1 VTTVRRSSLVLIPAL
16 ALTLAAC
23 GGGGGNAA
31 SASAAPTGTASPS
44 PSSAASGPVGPTGV
58 AVAAG
63 DDLCGLLRPG
73 DFTAVGVD
81 GTSGPTEN
89 NEDDKNVYCV
99 FAGKSAGTGGVEFDA
114 FLAANAGDAGATYQ
128 TVIGEVGGD
137 PEAGK
142 PAGAAAFPDAD
153 GATIVSD
160 ADGGGAV
167 IVIWQGPLVFDIGI
181 PASDQ
186 ATAKLTALA
195 ALVLERASALT

>member
-1 VTTVRRSSLVLIPAL
+1 MRRPAPVLVG
-16 ALTLAAC
+16 LTLALGAC
-23 GGGGGNAA
+23 SGGGAS
-31 SASAAPTGTASPS
+31 SASSAPTGAASPS
-44 PSSAASGPVGPTGV
+44 VAGSGPAGPTGGP
-58 AVAAG
+58 VAAG
-63 DDLCGLLRPG
+63 DDLCGLLGPG
-73 DFTAVGVD
+73 DFSAVGVP

-89 NEDDKNVYCV
+89 DQDPSSVCCVY
-99 FAGKSAGTGGVEFDA
+99 AGTSGATGGVEFDA
-114 FLAANAGDAGATYQ
+114 FRAENAGDAQATYQ

-142 PAGAAAFPDAD
+142 AAGAAAFPDAD
-153 GATIVSD
+153 DATIVTD

-167 IVIWQGPLVFDIGI
+167 IVIRQGPLVFDIGI

>member
-1 VTTVRRSSLVLIPAL
+1 VTTVRRSPVVLVAAL
-16 ALTLAAC
+16 ALVVAGC
-23 GGGGGNAA
+23 GGGGGTAA
-31 SASAAPTGTASPS
+31 SASAAPTGVPS
-44 PSSAASGPVGPTGV
+44 PSSAASGPAGPTGA

-63 DDLCGLLRPG
+63 DDLCGLLGPG
-73 DFTAVGVD
+73 DFTAIGVD

-89 NEDDKNVYCV
+89 NSDAKNVYCV
-99 FAGKSAGTGGVEFDA
+99 FAGKSAGSGGVEFDA
-114 FLAANAGDAGATYQ
+114 FLSANAGDAGATYQ

-142 PAGAAAFPDAD
+142 TAGAAAFPDAD
-153 GATIVSD
+153 GATIVTN

>member
-1 VTTVRRSSLVLIPAL
+1 MDQRVPRAGRSPQA
-16 ALTLAAC
+16 TH
-23 GGGGGNAA
+23 
-31 SASAAPTGTASPS
+31 
-44 PSSAASGPVGPTGV
+44 
-58 AVAAG
+58 
-63 DDLCGLLRPG
+63 LCGLLGPG
-73 DFTAVGVD
+73 DFSAVGVP

-89 NEDDKNVYCV
+89 DQDPSQVSIACTR
-99 FAGKSAGTGGVEFDA
+99 ARRARP
-114 FLAANAGDAGATYQ
+114 AAWSSTRSVAENAGDAQATYQ

-142 PAGAAAFPDAD
+142 AAGAAAFPDAD
-153 GATIVSD
+153 DATIVTD

-167 IVIWQGPLVFDIGI
+167 IVIRQGPLVFDIGI